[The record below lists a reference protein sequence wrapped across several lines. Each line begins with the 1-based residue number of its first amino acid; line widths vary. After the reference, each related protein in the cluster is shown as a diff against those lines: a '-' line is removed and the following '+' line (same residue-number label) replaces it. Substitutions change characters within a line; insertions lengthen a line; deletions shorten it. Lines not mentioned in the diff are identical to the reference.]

1 MISIPT
7 TPISRNKP
15 YNPRKRILVKYSV
28 DPSYQSTTTDG
39 INEPQSISPERK
51 TALRSSPDDIEEHD
65 IVITIAP
72 PCLLKYV
79 SQRPSILRRPAT
91 NQTVVSDTVQDF
103 ISHQAQNI
111 KDIQHQL
118 DTYAHRRL
126 SACRS
131 APQGLAARLK
141 AHMVIKAEAEAM
153 LKCLP
158 EEQPPFSFMIRSLSR
173 DSMGEVPLRLL
184 HRPSEHIYVS
194 QIDSATL
201 ATNALP
207 TDITGFSSGNIQ
219 QEEVHSHQGLLE
231 LFRALLHKAN
241 HSYRGSSSSSSSVVF
256 PFLLPGAAA
265 SNQQNRLRDLSSL
278 EHYEDHQEGT
288 TSWTASS
295 GSAAANAALKAL
307 QDINVNAADA
317 YIALCEALQESLNT
331 RTEP

>member
-91 NQTVVSDTVQDF
+91 NQTVVSDTLGDF

-141 AHMVIKAEAEAM
+141 AHKVIKAEAKAM

-158 EEQPPFSFMIRSLSR
+158 EEQPPYPFKIPSLGR
-173 DSMGEVPLRLL
+173 DSMGEGTLRLL
-184 HRPSEHIYVS
+184 HRPSAHIYVS
-194 QIDSATL
+194 QIDSTTSAK
-201 ATNALP
+201 NALP
-207 TDITGFSSGNIQ
+207 TDITGFSS
-219 QEEVHSHQGLLE
+219 EGLLE
-231 LFRALLHKAN
+231 LFRALVNIAN
-241 HSYRGSSSSSSSVVF
+241 HSRRGSNGSSNSSNEF
-256 PFLLPGAAA
+256 PFLQPGAAA
-265 SNQQNRLRDLSSL
+265 DSQQHRLRDLSSL
-278 EHYEDHQEGT
+278 EHYEGHQDEGAN
-288 TSWTASS
+288 ASS
-295 GSAAANAALKAL
+295 GSAAANAALTAL
-307 QDINVNAADA
+307 QDVNVNAADA

-331 RTEP
+331 RPEP